1 MSFTEVPSPLKQKK
15 TLGLQCANVV
25 NVYFVHYNMWV
36 GSVSRAK
43 YRHVFNFM
51 AGPGELML
59 MYSTYIIVNIYII
72 DIGRIYCARPGHM
85 LWYIMFQA
93 LEVHVHIRVIC

>member
-1 MSFTEVPSPLKQKK
+1 MSFTEVPSPPETEKK
-15 TLGLQCANVV
+15 LGLQSCADVV
-25 NVYFVHYNMWV
+25 NVYFVHYSIWV

-59 MYSTYIIVNIYII
+59 KGLSTYIIVNIYII
-72 DIGRIYCARPGHM
+72 DIGRIYEYCARAGHM
-85 LWYIMFQA
+85 LWLQCGISYI
-93 LEVHVHIRVIC
+93 RP

>member
-1 MSFTEVPSPLKQKK
+1 
-15 TLGLQCANVV
+15 
-25 NVYFVHYNMWV
+25 MWE

-59 MYSTYIIVNIYII
+59 KGLCTYIIVNIYII
-72 DIGRIYCARPGHM
+72 DIGRYCARPGHM

-93 LEVHVHIRVIC
+93 LEVHVLKYV